1 MNLIY
6 RIFFHKLNK
15 NTSLCLKDSIEVY
28 LKDSLK
34 FLIGRKKSN
43 LKIFIKKRNLILGL
57 VFYGLPYLGLS
68 YSKGYWTTNNLKKV
82 LQLGL
87 RNKNIFRATTSL
99 NIFSKFYFYFI
110 YLFEKNTIAKSKR
123 QISFHY
129 DLGNNFYKFW
139 LDRSMTY

>member
-43 LKIFIKKRNLILGL
+43 LKVFIKKKNFILGL
-57 VFYGLPYLGLS
+57 VFYGLPYLGFS

-87 RNKNIFRATTSL
+87 RNKNILRAATSL
-99 NIFSKFYFYFI
+99 NIF
-110 YLFEKNTIAKSKR
+110 L
-123 QISFHY
+123 
-129 DLGNNFYKFW
+129 
-139 LDRSMTY
+139 